1 MKRIISSIIL
11 LIFTASAILAEV
23 SFSVHPPRQVIAG
36 NKFAVTYRVS
46 NGDGANLKVPQI
58 KGCTLIF
65 GPSTSTMQ
73 SYQMI
78 NGQTTSSRT
87 VDYTYTYR
95 ADTPGKFTI
104 DEASITIDGKQYTTK
119 SVTFNVLPADQTS
132 QNGNSGVRVDDYNTQ
147 STDKDVSTN
156 DVFVR
161 IILDR
166 SNVYEQEAIGCII
179 KLYTK
184 YQISSFMATTQPSFD
199 GCLIQEVD
207 LQPSLNDIEHYNGQN
222 YMTAILKKCIIFPQK
237 SGKITINSGK
247 YDIAVVQHE
256 RFGGFFG
263 GSRPVEKK
271 IKVSSNSATIN
282 VTPLPSPMP
291 DNFSGAV
298 GQFTIDSKLMGD
310 SFRTNEASSLVYT
323 IKGVGNIK
331 YIKEPVIDFPSEFEQ
346 YTPKSEI
353 KTSVSGNNVSG
364 NVTIEYTFVPQSI
377 GEFTIG
383 ADRFIY
389 FNPSTKQYET
399 ITTPSY
405 TLNVAK
411 GIGSSNV
418 ITTNQQNI
426 TAKNSDILHIK
437 LGDKSISKKHVLIVR
452 TSWYWACYII
462 LVIALSLSIYL
473 YGKHIKA
480 NADIRGMRLAKA
492 NKIARHRLKT
502 AKSLMEAHQND
513 KFNEEILRATWGY
526 LSDKLAIPASQLSRD
541 NISLELTKYGAPE
554 DLIQKFIYVLDEAE
568 MARYSP
574 TTNDNRMNELFL
586 NASDAMNSMA
596 NIKRAKNN

>member
-1 MKRIISSIIL
+1 MKRIISVIVLFIV
-11 LIFTASAILAEV
+11 IASVAFAEV

-36 NKFAVTYRVS
+36 NKFSVTYRVA
-46 NGDGANLKVPQI
+46 NGDGTNLKVPQI
-58 KGCTLIF
+58 KGCTFIF

-73 SYQMI
+73 SYQII

-87 VDYTYTYR
+87 IDYTYTYR
-95 ADTPGKFTI
+95 ADSPGKLTI
-104 DEASITIDGKQYTTK
+104 EEASITIDGKQYTTNA
-119 SVTFNVLPADQTS
+119 VTINVLPADQTT
-132 QNGNSGVRVDDYNTQ
+132 QNGNSGVRVDDYSTQ
-147 STDKDVSTN
+147 SADKDISTT

-166 SNVYEQEAIGCII
+166 SNVYEQEAIGCTI

-247 YDIAVVQHE
+247 YDISVVQHE

-263 GSRPVEKK
+263 GSRPVERK

-282 VTPLPSPMP
+282 VTPLPSPQP
-291 DNFSGAV
+291 EGFNGAV
-298 GQFTIDSKLMGD
+298 GQFTIDSKLIGD
-310 SFRTNEASSLVYT
+310 SFRTNEAASLIYT
-323 IKGVGNIK
+323 IKGTGNIK

-353 KTSVSGNNVSG
+353 KTTVSGNNVSG
-364 NVTIEYTFVPQSI
+364 SVSIEYIFVPQNV

-383 ADRFIY
+383 ADKFVY
-389 FNPSTKQYET
+389 FNPSTKRYET
-399 ITTPSY
+399 FTTPTY

-411 GIGSSNV
+411 GVGTTNATI
-418 ITTNQQNI
+418 TNQQDI
-426 TAKNSDILHIK
+426 TTKNNDILHIK
-437 LGDKSISKKHVLIVR
+437 LGDKNISKDHILIIR
-452 TSWYWACYII
+452 TSWYWSCYII
-462 LVIALSLSIYL
+462 LVIVLSLSIYL

-480 NADIRGMRLAKA
+480 NADIKGMRLAKA
-492 NKIARHRLKT
+492 NKIARMRLKT
-502 AKSLMEAHQND
+502 AKMMMESHQND

-526 LSDKLAIPASQLSRD
+526 LSDKLAIPASQLSRN
-541 NISLELTKYGAPE
+541 NISLELSRYGVPD

-574 TTNDNRMNELFL
+574 TANDENMNNIYI
-586 NASDAMNSMA
+586 NASEAMSSMA
-596 NIKRAKNN
+596 NIKRAKK